1 MQLLEFV
8 RKGPVKSEQREVLE
22 INMTK
27 FFLSN
32 EDFSD
37 IEGPSC
43 ENFFISF

>member
-1 MQLLEFV
+1 MQILEFV
-8 RKGPVKSEQREVLE
+8 RNGPVKSEQREVLE

-27 FFLSN
+27 FFLPK
-32 EDFSD
+32 EDVPD